1 MEDEV
6 TIEVSAPSEPTSATW
21 DQTWRNV
28 GFPALFGTVVG
39 VVWQEAAMPAIP
51 ALPYGFPN
59 PVQASL
65 LAYLLLT
72 PLVHR
77 WLTEADPL
85 RWKEYALGCSILALP
100 LVMIWTMGYG
110 GLVCGG
116 YLASVVWVWI
126 STSWWRFSLPP
137 FRLALWH
144 TLGVNIGALGGSI
157 LTYNL
162 LA

>member
-6 TIEVSAPSEPTSATW
+6 TIEVSAPAEPTSATW

-39 VVWQEAAMPAIP
+39 GVWQEAAMPALP

-85 RWKEYALGCSILALP
+85 RWKEYALGCSSLALP
-100 LVMIWTMGYG
+100 LVIIWTMGYG

>member
-6 TIEVSAPSEPTSATW
+6 TIEVSAPAEPSSATW

-39 VVWQEAAMPAIP
+39 VVWQEAAMPALP

-85 RWKEYALGCSILALP
+85 RWKEYALGCSSLALP
-100 LVMIWTMGYG
+100 LVIIWTLGYG

-126 STSWWRFSLPP
+126 STSWWRFHLPP

>member
-6 TIEVSAPSEPTSATW
+6 TIEVSAPAEPSSATW

-39 VVWQEAAMPAIP
+39 VVWQEAAMPALP

-85 RWKEYALGCSILALP
+85 RWKEYALGCSSLVLP
-100 LVMIWTMGYG
+100 LVIIWTLGYG

-126 STSWWRFSLPP
+126 STSWWRFRLPP

>member
-1 MEDEV
+1 V
-6 TIEVSAPSEPTSATW
+6 TIEVSAPAEPSSATW

-39 VVWQEAAMPAIP
+39 VVWQEAAMPALP

-85 RWKEYALGCSILALP
+85 RWKEYALGCSSLALP
-100 LVMIWTMGYG
+100 LVIIWTLGYG

-126 STSWWRFSLPP
+126 STSWWRFHLPP